1 MSHYRGK
8 KSQQWVKGATAI
20 GVAAL
25 TAAAVIVPASGALA
39 ATSKISGTLKIIT
52 WVNPPAVAA
61 LTKINKEFEQ
71 KYPGVTVQFE
81 TAANDTAGYATLLST
96 TVDSASA
103 DIVTDVNSIQPLPL
117 NPTRATMSQTEFWAS
132 SGAYLPLNNQPWI
145 HDFSSTALAQ
155 ETYKGQI
162 YGVLSGQY
170 QRILFYNKA
179 DFAKYHL
186 SVPTTYNQFL
196 TTLQTL
202 KSHGVQPLW
211 LGVGG
216 GAAGYVQQF
225 ITNALMQELWLP
237 HAPGGNLNTALQTG
251 AAKWTS
257 PYFVQAETEEAAIG
271 KYLEP
276 NYTGASWEAMPGDF
290 ASNKGAIL
298 LDGSWDLPTVQ
309 QANPSIK
316 VGSFPLPGSN
326 IASDNQ
332 PMLQPDLN
340 FEVLK
345 KAQNMPAALA
355 YLAFFASKPIYEQ
368 YVDMTGISPSE
379 TSGTYS
385 NFAAGV
391 LGKWLGKGVEWT
403 DSFPNL
409 TATQGFYDTA
419 NEFPILQEN
428 VISGSTSPQKA
439 AQLAES
445 SWKK

>member
-1 MSHYRGK
+1 MSHYEGK
-8 KSQQWVKGATAI
+8 KSRSWLKGATAI
-20 GVAAL
+20 GAAAL
-25 TAAAVIVPASGALA
+25 TAAGVTIPSTAFA

-52 WVNPPAVAA
+52 WVNPPAVTA
-61 LTKINKEFEQ
+61 LTKIDKEFEQ
-71 KYPGVTVQFE
+71 KYPGVTVQLQTE
-81 TAANDTAGYATLLST
+81 ANDTAGYATLLETS
-96 TVDSASA
+96 VDSGSA

-117 NPTRATMSQTEFWAS
+117 NANRTTMSQTEFWAS
-132 SGAYLPLNNQPWI
+132 SNAYLPLNNQPWI

-170 QRILFYNKA
+170 QRVLFYNKA

-196 TTLQTL
+196 TVLQTL

-225 ITNALMQELWLP
+225 FTNALMEELWLP
-237 HAPGGNLNTALQTG
+237 HVAGQNVNTDLQTG
-251 AAKWTS
+251 ATTWTS
-257 PYFVQAETEEAAIG
+257 PYFVQVEQEEAAIG

-276 NYTGASWEAMPGDF
+276 NYTGASWEAMPQDF

-298 LDGSWDLPTVQ
+298 VDGSWDLATVH
-309 QANPSIK
+309 QANPSLQ

-326 IASDNQ
+326 VASQNQ
-332 PMLQPDLN
+332 PQLQPDLN

-345 KAQNMPAALA
+345 KAQNIPAALA

-379 TSGTYS
+379 PSGTYS

-391 LGKWLGKGVEWT
+391 LGQWLGKGIEYT
-403 DSFPNL
+403 SAFPNL
-409 TATQGFYDTA
+409 TATQGYYDTA
-419 NEFPILQEN
+419 TEFPLLQEN
-428 VISGSTSPQKA
+428 VISGSTTPQKA
-439 AQLAES
+439 AQLIEK